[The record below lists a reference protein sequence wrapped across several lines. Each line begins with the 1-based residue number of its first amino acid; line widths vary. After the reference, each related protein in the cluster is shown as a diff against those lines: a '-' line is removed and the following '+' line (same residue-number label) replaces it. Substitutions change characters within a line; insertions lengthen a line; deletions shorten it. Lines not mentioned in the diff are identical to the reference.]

1 MRKLGLATAA
11 IAIILAGAA
20 LADPIEGKWQ
30 TEDGPVA
37 AIAAC
42 GAAFCI
48 TGTGKDAG
56 KKAGEM
62 KANGDGT
69 YAGTIT
75 RPKNGKTYSGKAVLS
90 GDALKVSGCV
100 LGGLFCESQTWHR
113 L

>member
-1 MRKLGLATAA
+1 MCKLGLVAAA
-11 IAIILAGAA
+11 IAMLAGAA
-20 LADPIEGKWQ
+20 QADPIEGRWQ

-42 GAAFCI
+42 GSAFCI

-62 KANGDGT
+62 MANGDGT

-90 GDALKVSGCV
+90 GNSLKVSGCV
-100 LGGLFCESQTWHR
+100 LGGLFCESQTWR
-113 L
+113 RQ